1 MADRWMSHAPR
12 LLVWLGIVCLAGL
25 GAVLVAQ
32 HVFDMQP
39 CPWCVLQRLIF
50 VAISLAALI
59 GLAGQWT
66 RLLVVRRLGAALMG
80 LLALGGIAA
89 ALAWAL
95 KHRGHLY
102 RAHLTARLAAIP
114 VLLLALSGLVAA
126 TYQHEVASQ
135 SESCAMTAAD
145 RLLTALDLEAKWP
158 AVFMV
163 TASCQD
169 AAHYRLL
176 GLPYEIW
183 SGLLFALALGAGLV
197 ALLRGARV

>member
-32 HVFDMQP
+32 HVFDVRP
-39 CPWCVLQRLIF
+39 CPWCVLQRGI
-50 VAISLAALI
+50 V
-59 GLAGQWT
+59 
-66 RLLVVRRLGAALMG
+66 LLLG
-80 LLALGGIAA
+80 LLALTGG

-197 ALLRGARV
+197 ALLSGARV

>member
-32 HVFDMQP
+32 HVFDVRP
-39 CPWCVLQRLIF
+39 CPWCVLQRGI
-50 VAISLAALI
+50 V
-59 GLAGQWT
+59 
-66 RLLVVRRLGAALMG
+66 LLLG
-80 LLALGGIAA
+80 LLALTGG

-183 SGLLFALALGAGLV
+183 SGLLFALALGAGLE

>member
-1 MADRWMSHAPR
+1 MTLKPARALALIF
-12 LLVWLGIVCLAGL
+12 LLCFAGVAAAL
-25 GAVLVAQ
+25 IAQ
-32 HVFDMQP
+32 HGFKVRP
-39 CPWCVLQRLIF
+39 CPWCVLQRGIVLLLG
-50 VAISLAALI
+50 VAAL
-59 GLAGQWT
+59 AG
-66 RLLVVRRLGAALMG
+66 G
-80 LLALGGIAA
+80 